1 MGKDKE
7 KIKLQ
12 GSADNGA
19 ALNSMED
26 FFERA
31 KKNSVRGDVLI
42 ISC

>member
-26 FFERA
+26 FLSGQRKTLSEET
-31 KKNSVRGDVLI
+31 S
-42 ISC
+42 